1 MSIRKRNIF
10 NIIYRHISQKKDHY
24 ENTVLENEENNIVI
38 NLKLPFIS
46 ILIVSFNE
54 KDIMNKL
61 LFNI

>member
-1 MSIRKRNIF
+1 M
-10 NIIYRHISQKKDHY
+10 SQKKDHY